1 MDPTERTSDQIE
13 VFFGAT
19 SELESKIYLRAVGPE
34 IQLLQGRI
42 RGPFCKYSR
51 TLPAD
56 YRCSPLASGQGDLQ
70 TIVPDPCFWTP
81 DLPFVYEV
89 TVRVASVAGEQQ
101 MVQLP
106 LGIRPL
112 AVSAAALSY
121 AGRRYVMRMVD
132 LAVVAESFPEPD
144 LLLTA
149 CRETGTVLLLP
160 EADEALF
167 EAASRAGVL
176 LAVRV
181 AGSEPLPLKIALRRL
196 ARWPAV
202 GMAILDEGADL
213 EDKLDA
219 SAANLI
225 LACRITP
232 TIAVDSP
239 GWAEVMLV
247 EESQCH
253 DRRLACESISRPVMA
268 IRYLAVATPIA
279 AARALC
285 DDLQRE
291 TAPLA
296 NLAGYIVSCTGGT
309 L

>member
-1 MDPTERTSDQIE
+1 MNPTERTIDQIE

-19 SELESKIYLRAVGPE
+19 SELESKIYLCAVGPDA
-34 IQLLQGRI
+34 QLLQGRI
-42 RGPFCKYSR
+42 RGPFCKYSE

-56 YRCSPLASGQGDLQ
+56 YRCSPLASGHSGLQ
-70 TIVPDPCFWTP
+70 AIVPDPCFWTP
-81 DLPFVYEV
+81 ELPFVYEV

-101 MVQLP
+101 TVQLP

-112 AVSAAALSY
+112 AVLSAALRY

-132 LAVVAESFPEPD
+132 LAAVSESFSEPD
-144 LLLTA
+144 LLLAA

-160 EADEALF
+160 QADDALF
-167 EAASRAGVL
+167 EAASREGVL

-181 AGSEPLPLKIALRRL
+181 AGSEPLSLKIALRRL

-202 GMAILDEGADL
+202 GMAILDERSDL
-213 EDKLDA
+213 ADKLDA

-225 LACRITP
+225 LACRINP
-232 TIAVDSP
+232 TIAVDP
-239 GWAEVMLV
+239 PDWAEVMLV
-247 EESQCH
+247 EESQLH
-253 DRRLACESISRPVMA
+253 DGRLACESIGRPVMA
-268 IRYLAVATPIA
+268 IRHLAAATPIA